1 MQYYFGL
8 HLLLDVDL
16 SSPQCLLAAQGA
28 TLHRVSAE
36 ERDDGVHPEGEM
48 LGEPAEVHPL
58 QAHYVGVS
66 VGAFTCHAW
75 DKIRFVDVGQSC
87 L

>member
-48 LGEPAEVHPL
+48 LGEPAEVHRL
-58 QAHYVGVS
+58 QAHHVWIGVGTLGYHSCKTVS
-66 VGAFTCHAW
+66 SSESF
-75 DKIRFVDVGQSC
+75 
-87 L
+87 